1 MPNTL
6 RIKRRSAGG
15 SSGSPASLEQAE
27 LAYNESDAG
36 NGILYIGIGTG
47 GSGGSATSIVPIG
60 GDGAY
65 CTLSGNQTLSGN
77 KTFSGTVALGGS
89 ATATTPATGDNDTSV
104 ATTGFVKAQNY
115 ISANQTITLSGD
127 LTGSGTTS
135 IAGTLATVNSS
146 PGTTSGV
153 TVNAKGLVTAI
164 AALQAS
170 DLPSITAAK
179 VSDFD
184 SVVQANRLD
193 EMAAPTSSVSFNSQ
207 EITNVADPT
216 SAQSAATKAY
226 VDAVKTGL
234 DVKDSV
240 RAATT
245 ANITLAN
252 TQTIDGVS
260 LSAGDRVLVKNQS
273 TASENGL
280 YVVVDGGSWTRATDF
295 DSSTEVTSGA
305 FVFVEAGSAN
315 SDAGFTLT
323 TDGSIT
329 VGTTG
334 LAFTQF
340 SGAGSISAGTGLSK
354 SGTTISADI
363 KSNGGIVTESN
374 ALAVDLG
381 ASSITGTLAVSDGG
395 TGATSVSAA
404 QQALDLEPGVDV
416 QAQNA
421 ILSDL
426 AGLTQAANKLPF
438 FDSGSTAATTDLTAF
453 ARTLLDDGSAS
464 AVQTTLS
471 LVPGTNIQSFDA
483 GLASIAGLTTSAN
496 KGIYATASDTYATF
510 DLTAFGRSILD
521 DADAAAVRTTLGL
534 VINTDVQGFSS
545 VTSTLAGLS
554 SADGNFIVGNGSAF
568 TVESGATART
578 TLGLGSIAT
587 QAANSVALT
596 GGTISSGVT
605 IDGGTF

>member
-65 CTLSGNQTLSGN
+65 CALSGTQTITGN

-153 TVNAKGLVTAI
+153 TVNGKGLVTAI

-252 TQTIDGVS
+252 TQTLDGVS
-260 LSAGDRVLVKNQS
+260 LSAGDRVLVKDQS
-273 TASENGL
+273 DASENGL

-305 FVFVEAGSAN
+305 FVFVESGSTN

-329 VGTTG
+329 VGSTS

-374 ALAVDLG
+374 ELAVDLS

-395 TGATSVSAA
+395 TGATSASAA
-404 QQALDLEPGVDV
+404 RTSLGVAIGSNV
-416 QAQNA
+416 QAHDD
-421 ILSDL
+421 ILDDL

-438 FDSGSTAATTDLTAF
+438 FDSASTAATTDLSAFGRTLIDDADAAAARTTLGLVVGTNVQAFDADLAALAGLTSAADKLPFFTGSGTASTTDLTSF
-453 ARTLLDDGSAS
+453 ARTLLDDANAS
-464 AVQTTLS
+464 
-471 LVPGTNIQSFDA
+471 
-483 GLASIAGLTTSAN
+483 
-496 KGIYATASDTYATF
+496 TA
-510 DLTAFGRSILD
+510 RS
-521 DADAAAVRTTLGL
+521 TLG
-534 VINTDVQGFSS
+534 VAIGSDVQGYHAL
-545 VTSTLAGLS
+545 LAAISGLT
-554 SADGNFIVGNGSAF
+554 AGDGAFIVGNGSTFVA
-568 TVESGATART
+568 ESGATART
-578 TLGLGSIAT
+578 SLGLGTIAT
-587 QAANSVALT
+587 QAANNVSIT
-596 GGTISSGVT
+596 GGSISN
-605 IDGGTF
+605 IDLDGGTF